1 MGMFYNT
8 DAKIKVDLIDQIIWT
23 IPVSEMISFE
33 GLKLCRGL
41 GSPLSH
47 GGEIGDSA
55 SEKKGFCIYPGKTR
69 QGVRTTQ

>member
-1 MGMFYNT
+1 MFYNT

-47 GGEIGDSA
+47 GGDRDSA
-55 SEKKGFCIYPGKTR
+55 SEKKGFCIRPC
-69 QGVRTTQ
+69 